1 MRLSKK
7 SQGGSLAD
15 HLPTRLKDGK
25 TRDTSQTTEDA
36 ILENG
41 KALAFLVSPI
51 LL

>member
-7 SQGGSLAD
+7 SQGGSLAN

-41 KALAFLVSPI
+41 RPWHFW
-51 LL
+51 

>member
-36 ILENG
+36 ILEIG
-41 KALAFLVSPI
+41 RPWHFW
-51 LL
+51 